1 MSAKRWALVILGTAV
16 ASGWGAAAARGGD
29 VEPPPDGKPILG
41 GEQAVLAA
49 HDRRIA
55 ATIAGDVAAV
65 AAMMTDDL
73 TYTHSSGVEES
84 KAEFLEGL
92 KNGKYVYR
100 EITPRGRKVRVHGD
114 AAIVSGPCH
123 VVIEPGG
130 KRTELE
136 LYFTELYVK
145 EAGQWRMALWQ
156 STRLP
161 APTQAVPAAK

>member
-1 MSAKRWALVILGTAV
+1 MRTKRWALVILGTAL
-16 ASGWGAAAARGGD
+16 ASAWGGATARAGD
-29 VEPPPDGKPILG
+29 VEA
-41 GEQAVLAA
+41 AVLAA

-84 KAEFLEGL
+84 KAEFLDGL

-130 KRTELE
+130 KRTEID

-161 APTQAVPAAK
+161 APAPATK

>member
-1 MSAKRWALVILGTAV
+1 MSRNSLALVVLGTILATGATARAV
-16 ASGWGAAAARGGD
+16 LAGD
-29 VEPPPDGKPILG
+29 VEAGKPVPG

-49 HDRRIA
+49 QDQRIA

-100 EITPRGRKVRVHGD
+100 EITPRGRRVRVHGD
-114 AAIVSGPCH
+114 AAVVSGPCH

-145 EAGQWRMALWQ
+145 EAGRWRMALWQ

-161 APTQAVPAAK
+161 APATATPAPK

>member
-1 MSAKRWALVILGTAV
+1 MKTRRWALVALGTAV
-16 ASGWGAAAARGGD
+16 ACGWGGATARAGD
-29 VEPPPDGKPILG
+29 AGP
-41 GEQAVLAA
+41 AVLAA
-49 HDRRIA
+49 HDKRIA
-55 ATIAGDVAAV
+55 LTIAGDLTGL

-84 KAEFLEGL
+84 KAQFLEGL
-92 KNGKYVYR
+92 KSGKYLYR
-100 EITPRGRKVRVHGD
+100 EITPRDRKVRVHGD
-114 AAIVSGPCH
+114 AAIVSGPAH

-145 EAGQWRMALWQ
+145 EGGQWRMALWQ

-161 APTQAVPAAK
+161 APAAAAPATK